1 MTPRLRS
8 SLRCSGQGRAAILL
22 VALTLVA
29 LAGPWLSPYDPGDA
43 HRDFLFA
50 PPMPPRVVSD
60 SGLHAPFVYPVVLA
74 DRLSQRYEEDRA
86 RRLPLPWFTSTKG
99 TEKTATEDTEHTEGR
114 SPAFLLGADSFGR
127 DVLSRVLHGA
137 RRSIGLA
144 LAATLGALLIGSLV
158 GGFAGY
164 RGGLIDESVMRVADF
179 VLVLPVIYVVLVLR
193 SVMPLVLP
201 PATIFLLMTGIF
213 ALVGWPFVAR
223 GVRGIT
229 SAERDREYVL
239 AAQSLG
245 ASHARVFLRHVLP
258 ACAGY
263 LLVQATLLLPAF
275 ILAEA
280 TLSYVGLGFPEDL
293 PTWGT
298 MLADAADLNVIT
310 RFPWMLTPAVAIFA
324 VVFSANVMLQGSRR
338 LSDRPV

>member
-1 MTPRLRS
+1 MTALSTR
-8 SLRCSGQGRAAILL
+8 RAAILL
-22 VALTLVA
+22 AVLTLVVVGA
-29 LAGPWLSPYDPGDA
+29 PWLAPYNPEQQNREFF
-43 HRDFLFA
+43 HA
-50 PPMPPRVVSD
+50 PPMPPRLIDGDGV
-60 SGLHAPFVYPVVLA
+60 HAPFVYPVKLA
-74 DRLSQRYEEDRA
+74 DRLESRYEEDRSQ
-86 RRLPLPWFTSTKG
+86 RVPLPWFGAS
-99 TEKTATEDTEHTEGR
+99 D
-114 SPAFLLGADSFGR
+114 SPAYLLGADSFGR

-144 LAATLGALLIGSLV
+144 LIATLGALFIGALV

-164 RGGLIDESVMRVADF
+164 RGGIIDDAVMRVADF
-179 VLVLPVIYVVLVLR
+179 ILVLPVIYVVLVLR
-193 SVMPLVLP
+193 SVMPLVLAP
-201 PATIFLLMTGIF
+201 TTIFILMAGIF

-229 SAERDREYVL
+229 AGERDREYVV

-245 ASHARVFLRHVLP
+245 ASHARVFVRHVLP
-258 ACAGY
+258 ATVGY

-280 TLSYVGLGFPEDL
+280 TLSYVGLGFPEEL

-310 RFPWMLTPAVAIFA
+310 RFPWLLTPAVAIFA
-324 VVFSANVMLQGSRR
+324 VVFAANLLLQGTRR
-338 LSDRPV
+338 EYVQ